1 MLPRLA
7 EAMRGESRA
16 AIATRARE
24 WARDNGN
31 RSLVLLRQAALNDP
45 EPLVEPVPGE
55 PDSMCLRR
63 GGEDELRLRLER
75 LTTRLT
81 AKLMPPKQ
89 KDLTEYYR
97 RNSDK
102 LFLPDMV
109 HAAHIVRNVDE
120 KTTDAEARAAID
132 AVAAILASGAD
143 FAGVADQ
150 HSDCP
155 GRGGDLGFFPRGQM
169 VAEFDDVVFALEPGR
184 VSEVFRTPFGYHIAR
199 VIEIRPAGV
208 PKFDLVRERIAE
220 ILYAEKRQRAV
231 DRFIDQLRAKAS
243 IESV

>member
-1 MLPRLA
+1 MPTRINGELLDENEVLEEERAILPRLA

-16 AIATRARE
+16 AIVAKARE
-24 WARDNGN
+24 WSRDNVID
-31 RSLVLLRQAALNDP
+31 RVLLRQATQNDP
-45 EPLVEPVPGE
+45 
-55 PDSMCLRR
+55 D
-63 GGEDELRLRLER
+63 

-102 LFLPDMV
+102 LFLPEMI

-120 KTTDAEARAAID
+120 KNIDGDARAAID
-132 AVAAILASGAD
+132 NVAALLASGAD
-143 FAGVADQ
+143 FAEVADQ

-169 VAEFDDVVFALEPGR
+169 VPEFDDVVFALEPGQ

-199 VIEIRPAGV
+199 VLEIRPAGV

-220 ILYAEKRQRAV
+220 ILYAEKRQRV
-231 DRFIDQLRAKAS
+231 IDRFIDQLRAKAT
-243 IESV
+243 IETA

>member
-1 MLPRLA
+1 MPTRINGELLDENEVLEEERSILPRLA
-7 EAMRGESRA
+7 EAMRGEPRA
-16 AIATRARE
+16 AIVAKARE
-24 WARDNGN
+24 WSRDNVID
-31 RSLVLLRQAALNDP
+31 RVLLRQATRNDP
-45 EPLVEPVPGE
+45 
-55 PDSMCLRR
+55 D
-63 GGEDELRLRLER
+63 

-81 AKLMPPKQ
+81 VKLMPPKQ

-102 LFLPDMV
+102 LFLPDMI

-120 KTTDAEARAAID
+120 KNTEAEARAAID
-132 AVAAILASGAD
+132 AAAAALASGAD
-143 FAGVADQ
+143 FAAVADQ

-169 VAEFDDVVFALEPGR
+169 VPEFDDVVFALEPGR

-208 PKFDLVRERIAE
+208 PKFNLVRERIAE
-220 ILYAEKRQRAV
+220 ILYAEKRQRAI
-231 DRFIDQLRAKAS
+231 DSFIDGLRAKAT
-243 IESV
+243 IENA